1 MAGLPDSKI
10 KNGYREIRTVL
21 VIDEAHNYLSQ
32 KNPFLEKI
40 VREGRSKGIAVF
52 FASQSP
58 SDYDQPSFD
67 FRELLEFSFIFQ
79 CDGVSA
85 KSVQDLLACT
95 QKTAKELQTEIAKQK
110 VFFAI
115 SKSLVESEEVTRLK
129 ILPFYEALNKGDY
142 SQS

>member
-1 MAGLPDSKI
+1 M
-10 KNGYREIRTVL
+10 
-21 VIDEAHNYLSQ
+21 
-32 KNPFLEKI
+32 
-40 VREGRSKGIAVF
+40 
-52 FASQSP
+52 
-58 SDYDQPSFD
+58 
-67 FRELLEFSFIFQ
+67 SFIFQ

-115 SKSLVESEEVTRLK
+115 SKSLVESEDVTRLK
-129 ILPFYEALNKGDY
+129 ILPFYEALDKGDY